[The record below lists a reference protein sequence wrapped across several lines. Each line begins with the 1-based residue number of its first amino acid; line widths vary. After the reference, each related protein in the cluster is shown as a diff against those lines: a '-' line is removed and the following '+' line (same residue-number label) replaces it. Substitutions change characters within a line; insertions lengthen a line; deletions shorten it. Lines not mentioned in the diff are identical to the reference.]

1 MKTTF
6 LQQTLLAG
14 ITLISSSYACFA
26 DAPQNQCDIEAASPI
41 DPQRKAAGIDFNSIQ
56 PSTAVSACE
65 VANKQFP
72 NDVRLQFQLGRAYQA
87 AKRNSDALVWY
98 ERAARSGYSS
108 AQNALGFAYYLGLG
122 VDKSYS
128 NSFFWYQKAAD
139 QNDATAQDF
148 LGNLYELGQGVTQD
162 YAKAF
167 FWYQKAADQG
177 NAHAQNFLGN
187 LYQNGQGVTQDYAKA
202 FFWYQKAA
210 DQGFSL
216 GQLNLGN
223 MYFSGRGVT
232 KDKDKAISLF
242 KSAAAKGNENAKKVL
257 EIVQSSSSK
266 AGLWTDYSRRKKT
279 LLEEVLN
286 YTTTALEEGNEGDF
300 WVSGVNGQ
308 HKCVLSRVGF
318 SAVADVV
325 DIRQLNP
332 QGFRISNIDQYN
344 SLTVGDERTKI
355 RASFLLFG
363 VKPVMERLQNAWG
376 LAFEECPSE
385 VRRKF

>member
-1 MKTTF
+1 MIKMKTTF

-148 LGNLYELGQGVTQD
+148 LGNLYEL
-162 YAKAF
+162 
-167 FWYQKAADQG
+167 
-177 NAHAQNFLGN
+177 
-187 LYQNGQGVTQDYAKA
+187 GQGVTQDYAKA

>member
-1 MKTTF
+1 
-6 LQQTLLAG
+6 
-14 ITLISSSYACFA
+14 
-26 DAPQNQCDIEAASPI
+26 
-41 DPQRKAAGIDFNSIQ
+41 
-56 PSTAVSACE
+56 
-65 VANKQFP
+65 
-72 NDVRLQFQLGRAYQA
+72 
-87 AKRNSDALVWY
+87 
-98 ERAARSGYSS
+98 
-108 AQNALGFAYYLGLG
+108 
-122 VDKSYS
+122 
-128 NSFFWYQKAAD
+128 
-139 QNDATAQDF
+139 
-148 LGNLYELGQGVTQD
+148 
-162 YAKAF
+162 
-167 FWYQKAADQG
+167 
-177 NAHAQNFLGN
+177 
-187 LYQNGQGVTQDYAKA
+187 
-202 FFWYQKAA
+202 
-210 DQGFSL
+210 
-216 GQLNLGN
+216 